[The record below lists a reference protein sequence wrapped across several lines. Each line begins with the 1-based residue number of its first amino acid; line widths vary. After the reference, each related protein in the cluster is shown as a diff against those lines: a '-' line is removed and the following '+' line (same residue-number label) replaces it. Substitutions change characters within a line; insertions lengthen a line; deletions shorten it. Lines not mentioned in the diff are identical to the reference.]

1 MRLIKHSLRLICT
14 SFLFFFI
21 LFDCDNVYSQS
32 NRTEIPP
39 IKNKQKEILV
49 RCKVSYTIS
58 VPGRTRMVRLTVLI
72 PESVPNIQNIN
83 RVDFSIKPV
92 RYLFKNGYRYAE
104 IMINEPKRVE
114 KLEVNILVSLSRYDL
129 QTAMENKDK
138 NQFQQTGLEEFLREE
153 KFIEKENSEIT
164 TIADSI
170 TATDEIEII
179 RNIYKYV
186 IDNME
191 YVIQGKKDRGAIY
204 ALRYKKGDCSEYS
217 DLFVALCRA
226 KKIPA
231 RVVNGI
237 SVQSDSKTAK
247 HNWVEVYLKEYGW
260 VPFDPSKGDIRYSV
274 LKEKLFNTLEP
285 VYIYFSH
292 LRNDDLLQNYHYCAF
307 TYYGDQ
313 ISVTDS
319 IEFEFPEDKN

>member
-1 MRLIKHSLRLICT
+1 MIFIKHSFRIIFT
-14 SFLFFFI
+14 SFLFLFIFFGSE
-21 LFDCDNVYSQS
+21 NVYSQY
-32 NRTEIPP
+32 NRTETLP
-39 IKNKQKEILV
+39 IANKTKELLV

-58 VPGRTRMVRLTVLI
+58 VPGHTRMVRLIVLI
-72 PESVPNIQNIN
+72 PESVPNIQKIN

-104 IMINEPKRVE
+104 IMINDPERVE
-114 KLEVNILVSLSRYDL
+114 KLEVNILAGLLRYDL
-129 QTAMENKDK
+129 QTAMGNKDI
-138 NQFQQTGLEEFLREE
+138 NQFQQTGLDEFLREE
-153 KFIEKENSEIT
+153 KYIEKENSEIIA
-164 TIADSI
+164 IADSI
-170 TATDEIEII
+170 TGTDEIEIV

-186 IDNME
+186 LDNME
-191 YVIQGKKDRGAIY
+191 YLIQGKKDRGALY
-204 ALRYKKGDCSEYS
+204 ALRYKKGDCSEYA
-217 DLFVALCRA
+217 DLFVTLCRA

-247 HNWVEVYLKEYGW
+247 HNWAEVYLKEYGW

-274 LKEKLFNTLEP
+274 LKDKLFNTLEP
-285 VYIYFSH
+285 TYIYFSH
-292 LRNDDLLQNYHYCAF
+292 LRNDDVLQNYHYCAF

-319 IEFEFPEDKN
+319 IEFELIKDKN

>member
-1 MRLIKHSLRLICT
+1 MRLLKHSLRLIFT
-14 SFLFFFI
+14 SFLFLFI
-21 LFDCDNVYSQS
+21 LFGSENVYSQY
-32 NRTEIPP
+32 NRTESLP
-39 IKNKQKEILV
+39 ISNKPKELLV

-58 VPGRTRMVRLTVLI
+58 VPGTTRMVRLTVLI

-104 IMINEPKRVE
+104 IMINDPKRVE
-114 KLEVNILVSLSRYDL
+114 KLEVNILAGLLRYDL
-129 QTAMENKDK
+129 QTAMENKEK
-138 NQFQQTGLEEFLREE
+138 NQSQQTGLNEFLREE
-153 KFIEKENSEIT
+153 KYIEKENSEIIA
-164 TIADSI
+164 IADNI
-170 TATDEIEII
+170 TGTDEIEII

-186 IDNME
+186 LDNME

-204 ALRYKKGDCSEYS
+204 ALRYKKGDCSEYA

-237 SVQSDSKTAK
+237 SVQSDNKTAK
-247 HNWVEVYLKEYGW
+247 HNWAEVYLKEYGW

-274 LKEKLFNTLEP
+274 LKDKLFNTLEP
-285 VYIYFSH
+285 TYIYFSH
-292 LRNDDLLQNYHYCAF
+292 LRNDDVLQNYHYCAF

-313 ISVTDS
+313 ISVSDS
-319 IEFEFPEDKN
+319 IEFEFLKDEN